1 MKKTTALS
9 LLAALGVAWS
19 TTAFASPDE
28 HAKAA
33 ADYVTSASR
42 NAGRVTSL
50 SGGRTLRAVSEN
62 VIDGELALRGRA
74 YDEAITIFTKVLES
88 TGPRE
93 GALHYNARFLRAQ
106 ALQEHGEPGSAIAD
120 YQAILAAAGQPG
132 TGDYPV
138 RAVERLVA
146 IGLGRRDRDLLK
158 GVLAR
163 AEALRIDAMDAESSY
178 ARAKAYVELG
188 DTAKARPFLAKAG
201 ASKPLQAAYF
211 EAMLVLREEAG
222 ALAPT
227 ASRREAFPRALAAFE
242 ALASQSPGADAD
254 ATSVVQ
260 LAKLA
265 VARLRYERKEF
276 SAASEIYRSIGTSS
290 PLFDQAAAELAWSQV
305 QRGDSAGAERALELL
320 AEARPRSS
328 ELAEGQLLR
337 ADLSLRNGSFGK
349 ALELYKSVRAVLE
362 PQREAVD
369 AYLKARPNSEDFYEL
384 ISKREMEI
392 VGSGDKLPPM
402 AVRIVREDPNGQRAV
417 DVAADIGLVRGLVE
431 QLQRRAKL
439 LEKVAADPNR
449 AVNLAEF
456 RGSSKEITAIA
467 NQVARGRLEVALGL
481 DDANLAVGSDE
492 LAQVRAR
499 RKLLMPL
506 IEQLPLT
513 VDALNSRGDVA
524 DDGLSRIADALMRT
538 EKDASELL
546 GQIEKMRDLV
556 RRDEER
562 GVERD
567 PQARAR
573 VLANLDVE
581 AQSIIASR
589 DAVRETQRVVE
600 ELRASSGGEA
610 GLLAMESS
618 ARREFNALVDREV
631 ELVSASLAASTYGA
645 RVKSTID
652 DAKRVD
658 GDVDRLENDLRA
670 KAGDRAAAVQ
680 AELAQ
685 RLAEVTQLTGRL
697 DDLEKEAR
705 VVCGGVARANVQVAR
720 KQLRDLLLKAD
731 VGITA
736 HAWEVREE
744 QQHRVNA
751 ILAEKAK
758 RERLVNEEMRDAL
771 EDGSVAVF
779 KETNAPPAR

>member
-1 MKKTTALS
+1 VSRKTALS
-9 LLAALGVAWS
+9 LLVALGVAWS
-19 TTAFASPDE
+19 PAAHASPEE

-33 ADYVTSASR
+33 SDYVTSASR

-50 SGGRTLRAVSEN
+50 SGGRTIRAISEN

-74 YDEAITIFTKVLES
+74 FDEAITIFTKVLES

-106 ALQEHGEPGSAIAD
+106 ALHEHGEPGSAIID
-120 YQAILAAAGQPG
+120 YQALLAAAGQPG
-132 TGDYPV
+132 SGDYPV
-138 RAVERLVA
+138 RAVDRLV
-146 IGLGRRDRDLLK
+146 GLGLARRDRELLK
-158 GVLAR
+158 SVLGR
-163 AEALRIDAMDAESSY
+163 AETLRIGAPDAEAAY
-178 ARAKAYVELG
+178 ARAKAYVEVG
-188 DTAKARPFLAKAG
+188 DAAKARTYLEQAG
-201 ASKPLQAAYF
+201 ASKPLQAAYY
-211 EAMLVLREEAG
+211 EAMLVLREEAS
-222 ALAPT
+222 ALGPN

-242 ALASQSPGADAD
+242 ALSAQSPGADTD
-254 ATSVVQ
+254 AGAVVQ

-265 VARLRYERKEF
+265 VARLRYERREF
-276 SAASEIYRSIGTSS
+276 AAASEIYRSIGTSS

-320 AEARPRSS
+320 AEARPRSG

-362 PQREAVD
+362 PQREAID
-369 AYLKARPNSEDFYEL
+369 AYLKARPNPEDFYDL

-402 AVRIVREDPNGQRAV
+402 AIRVVRDDPNGQRAI

-439 LEKVAADPNR
+439 LEKVASDPNR

-456 RGSSKEITAIA
+456 RGSSKELTAVA

-492 LAQVRAR
+492 LAQVRER

-506 IEQLPLT
+506 VEQLPLT
-513 VDALNSRGDVA
+513 ADALSARGDVA
-524 DDGLSRIADALMRT
+524 DDGLSRIADALLRADK
-538 EKDASELL
+538 EASGLL
-546 GQIEKMRDLV
+546 DQIEKMRDLV

-581 AQSIIASR
+581 AQALLAQR
-589 DAVRETQRVVE
+589 DLVRDTQRIVE
-600 ELRASSGGEA
+600 EVRAGSGGEA
-610 GLLAMESS
+610 GLVAMEAS

-631 ELVSASLAASTYGA
+631 ELVSAQLAASTYGA
-645 RVKSTID
+645 RVKTTID

-658 GDVDRLENDLRA
+658 ADLDRLESDLKA
-670 KAGDRAAAVQ
+670 KASDRAAAVQ

-697 DDLEKEAR
+697 DDLEKDAR
-705 VVCGGVARANVQVAR
+705 AVCGGVARANVQVAR

-731 VGITA
+731 VGVTA

-779 KETNAPPAR
+779 KETNAPPR